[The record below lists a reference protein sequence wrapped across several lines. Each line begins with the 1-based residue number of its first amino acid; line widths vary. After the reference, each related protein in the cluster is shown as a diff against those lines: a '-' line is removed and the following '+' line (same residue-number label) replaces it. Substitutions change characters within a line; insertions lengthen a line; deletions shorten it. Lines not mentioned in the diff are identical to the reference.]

1 MFKLSE
7 YAQLFFLNLFIQFM
21 TASRNWL
28 NEWQERGAEGEEAG
42 FGYSKKVK
50 DICREKDEKVTI
62 LVKKITIS
70 RAHHEKILGTG
81 EEMEMVRLG
90 CV

>member
-62 LVKKITIS
+62 LLKKITIS
-70 RAHHEKILGTG
+70 RNLCPVLFRIEG
-81 EEMEMVRLG
+81 RLKKYMFPG
-90 CV
+90 